1 MPGRLPLVVR
11 ALTLEEIEGLA
22 GANSVT
28 PEDLPRP
35 LTGFRIV
42 GGPLALSMSRGDE
55 GVWQAAFARIEMR
68 ALGRA
73 IATGAMIGPLRRK
86 RAFADHDN
94 EPVEDAYRAFFDYV
108 LFGLSIAPNVIS
120 ARVGP
125 GENDRVD
132 ILWRLGAA
140 IDARVTIQRE
150 SDDARLDIFR
160 AGRRSA
166 IASALSCGLWE
177 SPSRLTISG
186 LVLRP
191 RPHGSS
197 GEVLHVLARDVSASP
212 ASVEPSISSLE
223 YQEATAEEVQ
233 RHPLRFGLGLCHND
247 VDPALRRHFVGCV
260 DGQVAFRMALDFSA
274 PVIERVVVPSLGPS
288 LPPPVALVSQCA
300 TEPRFR
306 GRSIYPAALQWVAQ
320 WAGERGVRTLV
331 LLIDPNNAASLRGA
345 AKAGFERIGAV
356 ATGR

>member
-11 ALTLEEIEGLA
+11 ALAREAIEGIP

-28 PEDLPRP
+28 PDDLPRP

-42 GGPLALSMSRGDE
+42 GGPLALTMSRGDE
-55 GVWQAAFARIEMR
+55 GAWQAAFARIEMR
-68 ALGRA
+68 ALGRT
-73 IATGAMIGPLRRK
+73 IATGAMIGPLRSK
-86 RAFADHDN
+86 RATADHDS
-94 EPVEDAYRAFFDYV
+94 EPVDDAYRALFDYV
-108 LFGLSIAPNVIS
+108 LFGLSIPPNVIS
-120 ARVGP
+120 VRVVA

-132 ILWRLGAA
+132 ILWRLAAA

-166 IASALSCGLWE
+166 VASALSCGLWG

-191 RPHGSS
+191 RLHGS
-197 GEVLHVLARDVSASP
+197 EVLHVLARDVSAP
-212 ASVEPSISSLE
+212 RASVEPSISSLE
-223 YQEATAEEVQ
+223 YQEATADEVQ
-233 RHPLRFGLGLCHND
+233 RHPLRFGLGLYLND
-247 VDPALRRHFVGCV
+247 VDPAVRRYFVGRV

-274 PVIERVVVPSLGPS
+274 PVLERLVGPSLGPS

-300 TEPRFR
+300 TEPPFR
-306 GRSIYPAALQWVAQ
+306 GRSIYPGALQWVAQ
-320 WAGERGVRTLV
+320 WAAERGVRTLV
-331 LLIDPNNAASLRGA
+331 LLIHPSNAASLRGA
-345 AKAGFERIGAV
+345 AKAGFERIGEV
-356 ATGR
+356 AIEH